1 MPGSGR
7 LVNSA
12 RLVALLT
19 AASRILGLIRE
30 SVFAAFFSTSEL
42 LSAFRIAFMAPNL
55 ARRLFGEGAL
65 SAAMIPVLTDTLR
78 ADGEES
84 SRRFVGAVLTVL
96 AVVLIALLVLVET
109 ALLIAQSSSDSL
121 ALRLTIILMPYM
133 VLICLVAVASGVLN
147 VRQHFAVPAAAPT
160 ILNVAIIVAALF
172 GAYSAGLGGAELMT
186 VVCIGILVSGVLQI
200 VATVVALHMVR
211 FQPIYGGSW
220 RDPRLA
226 KVLRL
231 MGPMV
236 LGLSAVQIN
245 SLFDYLIAWFF
256 IEHEGQRVGPAVLG
270 FAQYLYQLPL
280 GVFGISIATAVF
292 PLLSRRAAEG
302 DRRGM
307 AETVARGLRLGAFV
321 SLPATAGLIL
331 VAHPL
336 VAALYERGEF
346 GPAQS
351 QRVAGTLCFYSLGLP
366 AYFAQHVVVRAFYAL
381 QDSGTPARL
390 AARMVLF
397 NLAINLVLVFV
408 LEERGLAL
416 STAVCATVQVV
427 WLSRRLRAHLPEMNW
442 GSLARP
448 VGKMVVAVAAMCGVI
463 LLLDRTDFVAAWL
476 PGHVAVRLTLL
487 VTSGMATYALAAALL
502 RIEELRSVLR
512 GEQGD

>member
-7 LVNSA
+7 LVRSA

-78 ADGEES
+78 TDGEES
-84 SRRFVGAVLTVL
+84 SRRFVGAVLTAL
-96 AVVLIALLVLVET
+96 TVVLLAALALVEI
-109 ALLIAQSSSDSL
+109 ALLIAHHSADSL

-160 ILNVAIIVAALF
+160 ILNVAIIVAALA
-172 GAYSAGLGGAELMT
+172 GAYGAGLRGGDLMT
-186 VVCIGILVSGVLQI
+186 VVCVGILVSGVLQI
-200 VATVVALHMVR
+200 VATALALRMVR
-211 FQPIYGGSW
+211 FNPIYGGAW

-256 IEHEGQRVGPAVLG
+256 IVHDGQRVGPAVLG

-302 DRRGM
+302 DRPAM
-307 AETVARGLRLGAFV
+307 VETIGRGLRLGALI

-346 GPAQS
+346 GPAQT
-351 QRVAGTLCFYSLGLP
+351 QRVAATLCFYSLGLP

-381 QDSGTPARL
+381 HDSATPARL
-390 AARMVLF
+390 AARMVLI
-397 NLAINLVLVFV
+397 NLAMNMVLVFL

-416 STAVCATVQVV
+416 STAVCATVQVL
-427 WLSRRLRAHLPEMNW
+427 WLARRLRTHLPEMNW
-442 GSLARP
+442 RP
-448 VGKMVVAVAAMCGVI
+448 LSVPLGKMLLAVVAMCGVV
-463 LLLDRTDFVAAWL
+463 LLVDHTDLVTARL
-476 PGHVAVRLTLL
+476 PGHIAVRLTLL
-487 VTSGMATYALAAALL
+487 VMAGLATYALAAVVL